1 MARQQMD
8 SRFAV
13 RSRHFQISHRRMSTS
28 VRRHRTV
35 LQQQDK
41 GASQKKQ
48 IQTCNNERDKFCFQL
63 TWQVDIKNNKYP
75 LATFI
80 TTSNHLMFQAFTSDI
95 WHFNWCTLIIH
106 PTHFHTLT
114 LHLQQKFQLSEFLL
128 LSFIQIPAVKTEHG
142 PDGVEHE

>member
-41 GASQKKQ
+41 GASQK
-48 IQTCNNERDKFCFQL
+48 
-63 TWQVDIKNNKYP
+63 
-75 LATFI
+75 
-80 TTSNHLMFQAFTSDI
+80 
-95 WHFNWCTLIIH
+95 
-106 PTHFHTLT
+106 
-114 LHLQQKFQLSEFLL
+114 
-128 LSFIQIPAVKTEHG
+128 
-142 PDGVEHE
+142 